1 MQGNHLTPNETN
13 ESCAVC
19 SHGEPDHHRR
29 HQPGAGYTPPRRQL
43 RAHWGVRHRVP
54 PRLRAA
60 DSAPVR
66 MVGAGFQRQV
76 QIQRVPD
83 HSPDSLRGLVDSRVS
98 KACFLVTQKN
108 LNFFLGAE
116 YYVIK
121 MGSGMPN
128 LRPCMHK
135 QVCSWVGQCF
145 QGSGRQ
151 RSLQL
156 VPLPHLR
163 ADIQLEM
170 RQMNRR
176 SVTH

>member
-108 LNFFLGAE
+108 LNFF
-116 YYVIK
+116 
-121 MGSGMPN
+121 
-128 LRPCMHK
+128 
-135 QVCSWVGQCF
+135 F
-145 QGSGRQ
+145 
-151 RSLQL
+151 RSRVLCDQNGI
-156 VPLPHLR
+156 R
-163 ADIQLEM
+163 NA
-170 RQMNRR
+170 
-176 SVTH
+176 